1 MNDRCPGEIRVG
13 DKVKIRFM
21 GGHTSHLGQTGEVR
35 RIFDGDRWAIAV
47 KIPKHGT
54 LSYHRGE
61 VEVLHGS

>member
-1 MNDRCPGEIRVG
+1 
-13 DKVKIRFM
+13 
-21 GGHTSHLGQTGEVR
+21 VR